1 MDVGKEG
8 IGIQG
13 HPCQARLR
21 QNTTLTKHTK
31 TSVHYQGNTLANIAS
46 RGSLG
51 NIIALIVY

>member
-13 HPCQARLR
+13 HPRQARLR

-31 TSVHYQGNTLANIAS
+31 TSVHYQGITLAQH
-46 RGSLG
+46 SLAWLPG
-51 NIIALIVY
+51 ATLML